1 MNDNNILAGQ
11 IIEVFPDTKF
21 KVKLDNFDK
30 VVFCCL
36 SGKMRVNKI
45 KCLMGDFVELVLSP
59 DKTIGRITK
68 RK

>member
-1 MNDNNILAGQ
+1 MNDKNILTG
-11 IIEVFPDTKF
+11 EVFETLPEMKF

-30 VVFCCL
+30 VILCCL

-45 KCLMGDFVELVLSP
+45 KCLIGDQVECVLSP